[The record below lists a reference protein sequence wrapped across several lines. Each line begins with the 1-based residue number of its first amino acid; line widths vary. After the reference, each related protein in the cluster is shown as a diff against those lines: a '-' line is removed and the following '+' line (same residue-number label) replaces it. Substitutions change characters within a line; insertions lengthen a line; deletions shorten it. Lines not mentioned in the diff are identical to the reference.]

1 MSVFASLQCASRSR
15 VKRLTSNNRSSWF
28 TALIPTVLLTFVAL
42 ALPASGQNVNI
53 IHTVAGGGTVNSSP
67 LLADIPGPTSLVED
81 KNGNLYVAAPYSQ
94 YIFEVSGGNVTQFA
108 GVGYIADR
116 YKPGKATDEPL
127 WNPYGLA
134 VDKLGNIYIADTG
147 NNRIRKVDTSGNIIV
162 FAGTSKP
169 CYFQGRCGDGKLAV
183 DAKLNNPQ
191 GVAVDSA
198 GNVYI
203 ADTGDNRIRVVKTNG
218 NIYQFAGSS
227 NVPACTSPTSPC
239 GDGGPAISAGLNA
252 PIAVELDGKGSI
264 YIADSGDNR
273 VRVVTLKTHIISAFA
288 GNGTTCTATGKCGDG
303 GSAVAA
309 SMGPPRGV
317 VPDTLGNVY
326 IADARDNRIRIV
338 TAGTI
343 NTFAGTGVH
352 GYQGDGGSPTSA
364 QLAGPNGVFADSH
377 GHVFICDT
385 GNQVVREVTAGVIG
399 TILGGGNGGDGGSP
413 VSAQLANPTG
423 VAVDSSNN
431 YYIAD
436 TINNRIRWVS
446 GNAIQTLAGTGL
458 NGYSGDGGPA
468 ISAQLNAPLGM
479 AVDGSGNVYIADTNN
494 KVIREVSSGTI
505 NAFAGTGAPCIPT
518 TGLCGDGGPAV
529 SAKLTSPSSVAVDAL
544 GNVFIADPST
554 QRVREVSGGTITTF
568 AGTGTAG
575 YSGDHGPASAAELS
589 NPGGVAVD
597 AFKNVYIADAGN
609 NVIRCVLGVVG
620 GCGDVKNKYAV
631 GDIVTYAYN
640 GQVDFQGD
648 GGLAINASRWN
659 PNRVA
664 VDSRGNLFIGGGNDE
679 LVQRVDL
686 TTGIIATVAGI
697 DTQWYYYGFTGDGG
711 AATKAHIDNAG
722 LAVDSNEN
730 LYIADAGNNRI
741 REVANLVPVATLSP
755 KTVNFGDV
763 TVGQQSQPMAVKVT
777 NTGSDD
783 MSIGTI
789 ATTGDFS
796 QTNNCPSMLAP
807 TQSCTVSVT
816 FAPTKKGTRNGQL
829 QVNDNAPLSPQT
841 AKLTGTGI

>member
-1 MSVFASLQCASRSR
+1 MSAVASLQCSSLYRTNC
-15 VKRLTSNNRSSWF
+15 LTSNNTRSLF
-28 TALIPTVLLTFVAL
+28 RALIPAVLLSLVAL
-42 ALPASGQNVNI
+42 ALPASGQHVNVIN
-53 IHTVAGGGTVNSSP
+53 TVAGGGTVNSHP
-67 LLADIPGPTSLVED
+67 LSADIPGPTSLVED
-81 KNGNLYVAAPYSQ
+81 KKGNLYVAAPYSE
-94 YIFEVSGGNVTQFA
+94 YVFEVSGGAVTQFA

-116 YKPGKATDEPL
+116 AKPGSASTEPL

-147 NNRIRKVDTSGNIIV
+147 NNRIRKVDPSGNV
-162 FAGTSKP
+162 TSFAGTSKP
-169 CYFQGRCGDGKLAV
+169 CYFQGRCGDGKAAI
-183 DAKLNNPQ
+183 DAKLNSPQ
-191 GVAVDSA
+191 GVAVDLA

-218 NIYQFAGSS
+218 NIYQFAGTWS
-227 NVPACTSPTSPC
+227 VPACTSPTSPC
-239 GDGGPAISAGLNA
+239 GDGGPAVSAALSA
-252 PIAVELDGKGSI
+252 PIGVSLDFNGSV
-264 YIADSGDNR
+264 YISDSGDNR
-273 VRVVTLKTHIISAFA
+273 VRIVNLKAHTINAFA
-288 GNGTTCTATGKCGDG
+288 GNGSTCPGTGKCGDG
-303 GSAVAA
+303 GSAVTA
-309 SMGPPRGV
+309 SMGPPRGLFA
-317 VPDTLGNVY
+317 DTRGNVY

-338 TAGTI
+338 NAGTI

-352 GYQGDGGSPTSA
+352 GYQGDGGPPASA
-364 QLAGPNGVFADSH
+364 QLAGPSGVYADSK

-385 GNQVVREVTAGVIG
+385 GNQVVREVTSGVIS

-413 VSAQLANPTG
+413 LASQFANPTG
-423 VAVDSSNN
+423 VAVDSANN

-446 GNAIQTLAGTGL
+446 GNVIETLAGTGV

-479 AVDGSGNVYIADTNN
+479 VVDSSNNVYIADTNN
-494 KVIREVSSGTI
+494 KVIREVSSGIIST
-505 NAFAGTGAPCIPT
+505 FAGTGAPCTPS

-529 SAKLTSPSSVAVDAL
+529 DAKLSSPSSVAVDAL

-554 QRVREVSGGTITTF
+554 QRVREVSGGTITTV

-589 NPGGVAVD
+589 GPAGVAVD
-597 AFKNVYIADAGN
+597 GSDNVYIADAGN

-620 GCGDVKNKYAV
+620 GCGDVNEKYAV
-631 GDIVTYAYN
+631 GDIITYAYN

-659 PNRVA
+659 PTRVA
-664 VDSRGNLFIGGGNDE
+664 VDSRGNLFVGGGNDE
-679 LVQRVDL
+679 LVQRIDL
-686 TTGIIATVAGI
+686 ATGIIATVAGV
-697 DTQWYYYGFTGDGG
+697 DTQWFYYGFNGDGG
-711 AATKAHIDNAG
+711 AATSAHLDNAG
-722 LAVDSNEN
+722 LAVDSNES

-741 REVANLVPVATLSP
+741 REVANLVPVATLGP

-763 TVGQQSQPMAVKVT
+763 TVGQQSQPMTVKVT

-783 MSIGTI
+783 MSMGTI
-789 ATTGDFS
+789 TTTGDFS
-796 QTNNCPSMLAP
+796 QTNNCANMLAP

-816 FAPTKKGTRNGQL
+816 FTPTKKGIRNGQL

-841 AKLTGTGI
+841 AKLTGKGI